1 DIASDFG
8 RATGAAK
15 SGRDQRAEGHPC
27 EPPAVPDGS
36 PRHSVRDGYAIRR
49 RGLGDPTGP
58 RARNQHGTA
67 GDARGPDDSG
77 HEQSRSIASRHGREA
92 RGRQVCGD
100 QPLLRP
106 SGPDGP
112 ARPVAPATAAGA
124 VTTCNIRAEP
134 KTLSPA
140 FFSVERRFG
149 SRALALRG
157 ALEYPR
163 LLRRVA
169 SFMTDSARRRAGS
182 RGVRTLA
189 RLARIPSASAK
200 RRGRGPKP
208 RRSRPPARVGRGGAS
223 QSSVPR
229 PGTPGE

>member
-1 DIASDFG
+1 Q
-8 RATGAAK
+8 RAT
-15 SGRDQRAEGHPC
+15 
-27 EPPAVPDGS
+27 
-36 PRHSVRDGYAIRR
+36 
-49 RGLGDPTGP
+49 
-58 RARNQHGTA
+58 NQHGTA
-67 GDARGPDDSG
+67 GDARGPNYSG
-77 HEQSRSIASRHGREA
+77 HEQSRAIASRHGREA

-100 QPLLRP
+100 QPLFRP

-140 FFSVERRFG
+140 FFSVERRFR

-163 LLRRVA
+163 PLARVA

-189 RLARIPSASAK
+189 RLARNPSASATL
-200 RRGRGPKP
+200 RGRGS
-208 RRSRPPARVGRGGAS
+208 RRRRTRPTERLGRG
-223 QSSVPR
+223 
-229 PGTPGE
+229 